1 MKIKKLIASCTMMCA
16 LIVALVVGVLAA
28 STATVDVIGSVTYTA
43 KGNVHAKLEMSHTSN
58 SVITATATATTGG
71 PTCTNGGGED
81 NAVGTIVFSGSET
94 NGNGAFTL
102 GDDGTIQLK
111 QPSYSYT
118 LTITNTYTEL
128 DAQTKD
134 KTSLKL
140 IFVEPESNSN
150 VSVSYTQGYNLTEGS
165 SGDKVQ
171 KTLILA
177 ENSSISITVKFS
189 ADAIVAT
196 QANLG
201 ISLQL
206 EATNEVGQSVSV
218 NP

>member
-28 STATVDVIGSVTYTA
+28 STATVDVTGSVTYTA

-58 SVITATATATTGG
+58 SVITATATETTGG

-102 GDDGTIQLK
+102 GDNGTIQLK

-118 LTITNTYTEL
+118 LTITNTYTES

-140 IFVEPESNSN
+140 IFVEPKSNSN
-150 VSVSYTQGYNLTEGS
+150 VSISYTQGYNLTETS
-165 SGDKVQ
+165 DGDKV
-171 KTLILA
+171 LIFKDGNVW
-177 ENSSISITVKFS
+177 ETK
-189 ADAIVAT
+189 
-196 QANLG
+196 
-201 ISLQL
+201 LQL
-206 EATNEVGQSVSV
+206 LVLEVLVLQLLTHLLFRDRHPKLS
-218 NP
+218 